1 MEYYKSHTIIGN
13 KLGRQIGTPTLNLHL
28 HKPLNIEFGVYVF
41 EVLLFSKHYF
51 AVGTYGVRDSIDSKL
66 TLEVH
71 LLDAKFLQNE
81 LYYVKIEVHALHF
94 LRSMQKFDGLDSLKC
109 QLELDKQL
117 AFEYV
122 KNLTKTTS

>member
-13 KLGRQIGTPTLNLHL
+13 KLGRQIGTPTLNLRL

-51 AVGTYGVRDSIDSKL
+51 AVGTYGIRDSIDSKL

-94 LRSMQKFDGLDSLKC
+94 LRPMKKFDNLESLKK
-109 QLELDKQL
+109 QLECDKQL
-117 AFEYV
+117 ALKYV